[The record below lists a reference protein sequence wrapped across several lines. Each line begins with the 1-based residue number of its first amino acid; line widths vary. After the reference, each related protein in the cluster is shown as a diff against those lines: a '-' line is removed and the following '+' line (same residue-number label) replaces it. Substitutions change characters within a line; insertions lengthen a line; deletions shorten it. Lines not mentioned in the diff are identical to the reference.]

1 MTAAPPAALLP
12 RASRSPRTDPVKIE
26 LVRVYT
32 KDLSLENPLSPAVF
46 GEEWKPEVEMRM
58 HAGGSRLE
66 DGFIESVLH
75 VNVEARL
82 GGRPAMVIEVAVGG
96 LFAFAEATD
105 EGLARALAVTCPETL
120 YPYARETVTALSV
133 RGGFPPFIMQPA
145 DFEEIWRRQ
154 QAAAAAPAG

>member
-1 MTAAPPAALLP
+1 MKL
-12 RASRSPRTDPVKIE
+12 E
-26 LVRVYT
+26 LVRVYV

-46 GEEWKPEVEMRM
+46 GEEWKPEVDMRM

-66 DGFIESVLH
+66 NGLLESTLH

-82 GGRPAMVIEVAVGG
+82 GGRPAMVIEVVLGG
-96 LFAFAEATD
+96 LFAVTGATD
-105 EGLARALAVTCPETL
+105 EALPRTLAVSCPGML

-145 DFEEIWRRQ
+145 DFEEIWRRR
-154 QAAAAAPAG
+154 QAAAPEPAD

>member
-1 MTAAPPAALLP
+1 MKL
-12 RASRSPRTDPVKIE
+12 E

-32 KDLSLENPLSPAVF
+32 KDLSLENPLSPAIF
-46 GEEWKPEVEMRM
+46 GEEWKPEVDMQM

-66 DGFIESVLH
+66 NDLLESTLRIS
-75 VNVEARL
+75 VEARL
-82 GGRPAMVIEVAVGG
+82 GGRPAMVIEVVVAG
-96 LFAFAEATD
+96 LFALADATD
-105 EGLARALAVTCPETL
+105 EELARVIAVTCPATL

-154 QAAAAAPAG
+154 RAAAAEPAG